1 MSVFRISYRYA
12 NSFFQIAEEKKSL
25 KKFADDV
32 ELVLNT
38 LVHSKELRA
47 VLRNPVIKQ
56 IEKKKLIANIFGSK
70 IQKATS
76 EFLEFIIEKNREDI
90 LTEIMNE
97 FLNLRDQ
104 KEGIIR
110 TRITSSVELTDP
122 VKKEFISKLEKRTGN
137 KIKPEYELD
146 QNIIGG
152 FIVKIRDTVLD
163 ASVKHQLE
171 LLRKKFSEEIS
182 I

>member
-12 NSFFQIAEEKKSL
+12 NSFFQLAEEKKSL

-38 LVHSKELRA
+38 LVHSKELRT

-56 IEKKKLIANIFGSK
+56 IEKKKLITNIFGSR
-70 IQKATS
+70 IQKATV

-122 VKKEFISKLEKRTGN
+122 VKKEIISKLEERTGN
-137 KIKPEYELD
+137 KIKPEYHLD